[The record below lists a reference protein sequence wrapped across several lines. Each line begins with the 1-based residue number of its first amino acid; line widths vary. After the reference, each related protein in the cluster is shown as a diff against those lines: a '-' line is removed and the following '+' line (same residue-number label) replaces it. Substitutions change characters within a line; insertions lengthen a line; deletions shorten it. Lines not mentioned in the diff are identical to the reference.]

1 MSYICKVDQ
10 YLEIFAGETCA
21 TSIGTNARVGRAGS
35 RHKATVGVA
44 ADIQTQFPLLTS
56 LQSTL

>member
-1 MSYICKVDQ
+1 MSSTCKFNQ
-10 YLEIFAGETCA
+10 YLGIFAAETRAPSIA
-21 TSIGTNARVGRAGS
+21 TNERIGRAGS

-44 ADIQTQFPLLTS
+44 ADIRTQFPLLTS